1 MITNLIILKYYFKYK
16 DAISSNFTRPN
27 LILGIL
33 EYRLGLTRLNHV
45 QSKVLI
51 GMNEV
56 WMVGV
61 GFGLEKYVKTT

>member
-16 DAISSNFTRPN
+16 DAISSNFTQPN

-45 QSKVLI
+45 QSKVPI

-61 GFGLEKYVKTT
+61 GFGLEKYEKTT